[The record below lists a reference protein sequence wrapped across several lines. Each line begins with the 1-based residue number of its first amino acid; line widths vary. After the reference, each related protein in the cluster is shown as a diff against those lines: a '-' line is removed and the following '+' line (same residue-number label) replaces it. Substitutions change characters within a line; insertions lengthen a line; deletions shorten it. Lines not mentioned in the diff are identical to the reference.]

1 MSLIGIDVGS
11 SGTKI
16 AAYGLNG
23 TLLGSIEAPHTP
35 HHPHPGAWEVDP
47 DEVWRNAADALRKL
61 AAMNPVQRDP
71 PMGIGISAS
80 MRGFSR

>member
-1 MSLIGIDVGS
+1 VSLIGIDVGS

-23 TLLGSIEAPHTP
+23 VLLGSIEAPHTP

-47 DEVWRNAADALRKL
+47 DEVWRNAAVALRTL
-61 AAMNPVQRDP
+61 AAMNTVKRDP
-71 PMGIGISAS
+71 
-80 MRGFSR
+80 RWELGFPLR